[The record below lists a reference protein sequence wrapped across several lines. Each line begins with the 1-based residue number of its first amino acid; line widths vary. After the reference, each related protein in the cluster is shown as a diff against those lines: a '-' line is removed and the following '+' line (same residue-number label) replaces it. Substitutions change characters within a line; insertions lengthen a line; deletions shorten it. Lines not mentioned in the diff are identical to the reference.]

1 MNETLFSTQTTSL
14 AALAVATLALGCGGL
29 CLALARRAQ
38 RDARNIIAVA
48 LQLEGEAQDLSRDLD
63 AATERANEQGRRL
76 AWLEAQRRAPAASP
90 LAPSGDGFALPT
102 AKSLMTERRYRVL
115 SLARRGVDSGSIS
128 KTLNLPRGEVE
139 LIIGLSR
146 AS

>member
-1 MNETLFSTQTTSL
+1 MNDALFSTQTTAL
-14 AALAVATLALGCGGL
+14 AALAIATLALGCGGL
-29 CLALARRAQ
+29 CLALARRARQ
-38 RDARNIIAVA
+38 DAQNLIAVA
-48 LQLEGEAQDLSRDLD
+48 LQLEGAAQDLSRDLD
-63 AATERANEQGRRL
+63 AATERANEQGCRL

-90 LAPSGDGFALPT
+90 VAPAGDRFASPN
-102 AKSLMTERRYRVL
+102 AKTLVTERRHRVL

-128 KTLNLPRGEVE
+128 TTLNLPRGEVE